1 MRVAFDTS
9 VTETDPGGIS
19 RYVQE
24 LLAAFERDAHGVELL
39 RINMF
44 EEWPATK
51 RLERHLK
58 VLVHDQLWVAR
69 GMVST
74 ARRLEADLIHG
85 SAFKVAAVAEPAA
98 SVTIHDDT
106 PWDSP
111 PTASLYNRMNLRR
124 TLERSA
130 PVVRGAVVSNDLTA
144 SAILRHLPVL
154 EGRTYVTPFGIN
166 HAAFRPVPD
175 HLVERARARYEILGR
190 PYVLMVG
197 PYGPRKNYPRMIEAL
212 SRMRNQPKGLSV
224 VVTGRGAGPAR
235 SSLPVIETGFIADQ
249 ELAALYAGADFLF
262 YASLSEGF
270 GFPVLEAMAC
280 GCAVLTARGTVLE
293 ELAGDAAML
302 VDPTEVSAMTA
313 ACESMIADKSLRRE
327 LAVAGMKRARL
338 FDWDQTAAATADAWR
353 SMISASNDGVALR
366 MEP

>member
-19 RYVQE
+19 RYVND
-24 LLAAFERDAHGVELL
+24 LLGALERDDHGVELMRVSML
-39 RINMF
+39 
-44 EEWPATK
+44 EEWPWTK

-58 VLVHDQLWVAR
+58 VLVHDQLWVTR

-74 ARRLEADLIHG
+74 GRRLQADVIHG

-106 PWDSP
+106 PWASP
-111 PTASLYNRMNLRR
+111 PTASLYNRLNLRR
-124 TLERSA
+124 TLERAA
-130 PVVRGAVVSNDLTA
+130 PVVRGALVSTDTTA
-144 SAILRHLPVL
+144 SAILRHLPAL

-175 HLVERARARYEILGR
+175 HLVEQARARYAILGR
-190 PYVLMVG
+190 PYALMVG

-212 SRMRNQPKGLSV
+212 SRLRSQPQGLSV
-224 VVTGRGAGPAR
+224 VVTGRAAGLGR
-235 SSLPVIETGFIADQ
+235 SPLPVIETGFIGDDD
-249 ELAALYAGADFLF
+249 LAALYTGAEFLF

-280 GCAVLTARGTVLE
+280 GCAVLTTRGMVLE
-293 ELAGDAAML
+293 ELAGDAALL
-302 VDPTEVSAMTA
+302 VDPTDLDAMTA
-313 ACESMIADKSLRRE
+313 ACETMITDKGLRQE
-327 LAVAGMKRARL
+327 LAAAGIQRAGL
-338 FDWDQTAAATADAWR
+338 FDWDQTAAATAQAWR
-353 SMISASNDGVALR
+353 SMI
-366 MEP
+366 

>member
-24 LLAAFERDAHGVELL
+24 LLAALERDAHGIELV
-39 RINMF
+39 RVSMF

-111 PTASLYNRMNLRR
+111 PTASLYNRLNLRR
-124 TLERSA
+124 TLERAA
-130 PVVRGAVVSNDLTA
+130 PVVRGALVSSEATA
-144 SAILRHLPVL
+144 SAILRHLPAL
-154 EGRTYVTPFGIN
+154 AGRTYVTPFGIN
-166 HAAFRPVPD
+166 HAAFRPVPE
-175 HLVERARARYEILGR
+175 HLVERARARYGILGR

-197 PYGPRKNYPRMIEAL
+197 PYGPRKNYPRMMEAL
-212 SRMRNQPKGLSV
+212 SRMHDQPQGLLV
-224 VVTGRGAGPAR
+224 VVAGRAAGVGR
-235 SSLPVIETGFIADQ
+235 SSLPVIQTGFVGD
-249 ELAALYAGADFLF
+249 EDLAALYAGAEFLF

-280 GCAVLTARGTVLE
+280 GCPVLTARGTVLE
-293 ELAGDAAML
+293 ELAGGAAAL
-302 VDPTEVSAMTA
+302 VDPTDVNAMTA
-313 ACESMIADKSLRRE
+313 ACESMIADRGLRQG
-327 LAVAGMKRARL
+327 LAAAGLKRAGL
-338 FDWDQTAAATADAWR
+338 FDWDQTAAATAQAWQ
-353 SMISASNDGVALR
+353 SMTSDSSTAVAPR
-366 MEP
+366 TEP

>member
-1 MRVAFDTS
+1 
-9 VTETDPGGIS
+9 
-19 RYVQE
+19 
-24 LLAAFERDAHGVELL
+24 
-39 RINMF
+39 MF
-44 EEWPATK
+44 EEWPATR

-58 VLVHDQLWVAR
+58 VLVHDQLWVSR

-74 ARRLEADLIHG
+74 GRRLGADIIHG

-111 PTASLYNRMNLRR
+111 PTASLYNRLNLRR
-124 TLERSA
+124 TLERAA
-130 PVVRGAVVSNDLTA
+130 PVVRGALVSSDATA
-144 SAILRHLPVL
+144 SAILRHLPAL

-166 HAAFRPVPD
+166 HAAFRPVPQ
-175 HLVERARARYEILGR
+175 HLVERARARYGILGR

-212 SRMRNQPKGLSV
+212 ARVPDQPQGLSV
-224 VVTGRGAGPAR
+224 VVTGRAAGLSR
-235 SSLPVIETGFIADQ
+235 SSLPVIETGFIGD
-249 ELAALYAGADFLF
+249 EDLASLYAGAEFLF

-280 GCAVLTARGTVLE
+280 GCAVLTSRETVLE
-293 ELAGDAAML
+293 ELAGNAASL
-302 VDPTEVSAMTA
+302 VDPTDVDAMTA
-313 ACESMIADKSLRRE
+313 ASQSLIADKGLRQE
-327 LAVAGMKRARL
+327 LAEAGVKRAAL
-338 FDWDQTAAATADAWR
+338 FDWEHTAAATAQAWQ
-353 SMISASNDGVALR
+353 SMISASNGGVALR